1 MKMDEVNSEEYWHE
15 WSNENE
21 TVNVYAINKPCV
33 EMEDDECGDEMRQ
46 W

>member
-1 MKMDEVNSEEYWHE
+1 MKLTVKNIDMI

-21 TVNVYAINKPCV
+21 TVSVYAHEPCD

>member
-1 MKMDEVNSEEYWHE
+1 MKMDEVNSEEYWHDMIKWKWNSE
-15 WSNENE
+15 CVCHE
-21 TVNVYAINKPCV
+21 PCD